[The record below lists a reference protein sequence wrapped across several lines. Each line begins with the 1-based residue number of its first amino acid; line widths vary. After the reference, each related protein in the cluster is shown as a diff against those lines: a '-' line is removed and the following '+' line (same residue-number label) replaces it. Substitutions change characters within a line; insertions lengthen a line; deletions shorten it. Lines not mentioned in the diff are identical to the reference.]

1 MLEYTLYHTTSS
13 PIILQS
19 LHSCIRAEYIKAG
32 PVYAMSLV
40 LVCSTSLK
48 PPCKGQKQLWNAKLH
63 LKFNPVA
70 SVMIRYSYL
79 MQPVHRGVGH
89 MVPPP
94 PPPLSDELP
103 CWWDEVWASPVDV
116 RRRIFCNRSLNMEHI
131 KVTCLYKLWSLHAC
145 ALHAIYQ
152 AFRDPQDA

>member
-1 MLEYTLYHTTSS
+1 MY
-13 PIILQS
+13 
-19 LHSCIRAEYIKAG
+19 
-32 PVYAMSLV
+32 VMSLV
-40 LVCSTSLK
+40 LVCSTSST
-48 PPCKGQKQLWNAKLH
+48 PPCKGQKQLWNAPLH
-63 LKFNPVA
+63 LKLNPVA
-70 SVMIRYSYL
+70 SAMILYSCP

-131 KVTCLYKLWSLHAC
+131 KVICSYKPW
-145 ALHAIYQ
+145 
-152 AFRDPQDA
+152 

>member
-1 MLEYTLYHTTSS
+1 MNAMLH
-13 PIILQS
+13 
-19 LHSCIRAEYIKAG
+19 H
-32 PVYAMSLV
+32 
-40 LVCSTSLK
+40 
-48 PPCKGQKQLWNAKLH
+48 
-63 LKFNPVA
+63 KFSPVA
-70 SVMIRYSYL
+70 SAMIRYSCL

-131 KVTCLYKLWSLHAC
+131 KVTCSYKLWWLHAC
-145 ALHAIYQ
+145 ALHAAYQ
-152 AFRDPQDA
+152 AFQGFQNA